1 MRAWLLFA
9 SIFLVAS
16 SAWAA
21 PVKIAVPVQPG
32 KKTSGAAK
40 VRAALVAALNEQG
53 AKAVTS
59 GDADFEIRLTV
70 KKAPKKRF
78 VAEGQLLGNDGKVVK
93 TVRATYG
100 KGGAGKA
107 GSELGTALGRAAVA
121 ERDRGAAEVKAP
133 RLDTP
138 PPQLP
143 PAPPPPPV
151 TRVEPKDEAP
161 VVKVERSGR
170 RPKSGEDQL
179 LRFSLGAGSQL
190 LSAYTVAVDGQV
202 TGLAYELSPLLLVTG
217 AARVHVP
224 GTGLLIGAFASFVPV
239 QYSVVVDP
247 PVDPAQPSGRFLSI
261 GGEVGYELALS
272 EWDEGGRFALT
283 PLLAGTWASM
293 GVESQGD
300 NSVVLSYS
308 GLDLLGGVRL
318 GVLPTAA
325 LALEADL
332 RGGLLVA
339 YKESPTTTGASASG
353 ITLRFGG
360 GARYWVNEL
369 FGLYLSVGYHFRQ
382 VGFSGTGSRVGFF
395 GDPQLI
401 DATVFSGD
409 LQTQVGVHLAL

>member
-1 MRAWLLFA
+1 MLA
-9 SIFLVAS
+9 SPV
-16 SAWAA
+16 WAA
-21 PVKIAVPVQPG
+21 PVKIAVPVPAG
-32 KKTSGAAK
+32 KKSSGAAK
-40 VRAALVAALNEQG
+40 VRSALVAALNEQG
-53 AKAVTS
+53 AKAVTN

-78 VAEGQLLGNDGKVVK
+78 VAEAQLLGNDGKVVK

-100 KGGAGKA
+100 KGGAAKA

-133 RLDTP
+133 RLDST
-138 PPQLP
+138 
-143 PAPPPPPV
+143 PPPPPPPPPPM
-151 TRVEPKDEAP
+151 TRIEPKDEAP
-161 VVKVERSGR
+161 TLKTEGR
-170 RPKSGEDQL
+170 GNKPKSGEDQL
-179 LRFSLGAGSQL
+179 LRLSLGGGTQM

-202 TGLAYELSPLLLVTG
+202 TGLAYELSPLLLLTG

-224 GTGLLIGAFASFVPV
+224 GTGLLIGAFVSFVPV

-247 PVDPAQPSGRFLSI
+247 PVDPAQPKGRFLSI
-261 GGEVGYELALS
+261 GGELGYELALS
-272 EWDEGGRFALT
+272 QWDDGGRFVLT

-293 GVESQGD
+293 GVDSQGD

-332 RGGLLVA
+332 RGGLIVG

-353 ITLRFGG
+353 IALRFGG

-382 VGFSGTGSRVGFF
+382 VGFSGSGSRVGFF
-395 GDPQLI
+395 GDPQLV

-409 LQTQVGVHLAL
+409 LQAQAGVHLAL

>member
-1 MRAWLLFA
+1 MRAWLLFV
-9 SIFLVAS
+9 SIFLSAS
-16 SAWAA
+16 PGLAA
-21 PVKIAVPVQPG
+21 PVKIAVPAPPG

-100 KGGAGKA
+100 KGGAAKA

-121 ERDRGAAEVKAP
+121 ERDRNAAEVRAP
-133 RLDTP
+133 RLDSIP
-138 PPQLP
+138 PPTLP
-143 PAPPPPPV
+143 PPPPPV

-161 VVKVERSGR
+161 VIKAERPGP

-202 TGLAYELSPLLLVTG
+202 TGLAYELSPLLLLTG

-224 GTGLLIGAFASFVPV
+224 GTGLLIGAFLSFVPV

-247 PVDPAQPSGRFLSI
+247 PVAPAQPSGRFLSI
-261 GGEVGYELALS
+261 GGELGYELALS
-272 EWDEGGRFALT
+272 EWDDGGRFALT

-318 GVLPTAA
+318 GVLPTSA

-332 RGGLLVA
+332 RGGLIVG

-353 ITLRFGG
+353 VALRFGG

-382 VGFSGTGSRVGFF
+382 VGFSGSGSRVGFF
-395 GDPQLI
+395 GDPQLV

-409 LQTQVGVHLAL
+409 LQTQAGVHLAL